1 MSVTA
6 PEAPSATARAP
17 SGLTATAAGCPRP
30 EATVVM
36 VPVGSTRRIVPLPV
50 SAIHRDPWPSVATPA
65 GRLRRAER
73 AGPPSPPLPQVVPP
87 ATGVGAWPGATRKM
101 RQRPASATQA
111 VPSGPTARPRAPR
124 DPPGHGLPSEL
135 QPGSASANPLASSSS
150 DPPAEVRNTLLP
162 PSARSHT
169 VPSGWVATAVAGP
182 GSAASRGAGRAH
194 VVVLVPATVVIPP
207 PSLMAR
213 TTNPP
218 T

>member
-1 MSVTA
+1 
-6 PEAPSATARAP
+6 
-17 SGLTATAAGCPRP
+17 
-30 EATVVM
+30 
-36 VPVGSTRRIVPLPV
+36 
-50 SAIHRDPWPSVATPA
+50 
-65 GRLRRAER
+65 ER

-182 GSAASRGAGRAH
+182 GSAASRGAGKAP
-194 VVVLVPATVVIPP
+194 VVVLVPATVVIAP

>member
-36 VPVGSTRRIVPLPV
+36 EPVGSTRRIVPLPV

-150 DPPAEVRNTLLP
+150 
-162 PSARSHT
+162 HT

-182 GSAASRGAGRAH
+182 GSAASRGAGKAP